1 MSRSGRPRLDYLAV
15 ASLAFP
21 FMVNSA
27 VQAVLNATDTWFI
40 GRVSPAATSAIGA
53 VYWPVLVFGLLF
65 GGVGLAV
72 QTLVAQAY
80 GGRRYARASQA
91 TWTALWASLFT
102 VPAFVLLALTGA
114 NFRALR
120 HSAGNLRLALAY
132 WFPRML
138 GGPLGVALW
147 AVLGFF
153 NGIGR
158 PTVTLRIA
166 AGVAVINALFNQL
179 FMFNLDMGVAG
190 SAWATNCAQL
200 IGVCT
205 ALAWFLAPAT
215 RSRFRSH
222 LTTRLHVRSLWRQ
235 LQLGFP
241 MGLLI
246 AADILGFA
254 LFQLMQVRLGTVDG
268 ASTQIVMMLT
278 SFCYMPAVGIAMA
291 GTTLVGQ
298 AIGAHRKDWALKVG
312 NGIILIA
319 VLYMGVIGV
328 LLAALGPWVLPFFTN
343 AADPQAALVVRKS
356 RDLAV
361 DCGRLSIVRRI
372 EYQQQRDV
380 ARRGRCAA
388 SGAHGACAVV
398 AGLRAACA
406 QPVVRAGPRV
416 GRLVAAVRLGR
427 GRRLVCGIGLHF
439 LPGNHAVSALALARL
454 AAYRAAPQLMKPLTL
469 LLKRMLL
476 ACAGGVFSAAAAA
489 AGSGGAVPAAIAQVM
504 AAQRLPSSA
513 LSFVIV
519 DADTGRVVMSHNEDT
534 PRSPAST
541 MKALTTF
548 AALDMLGPA
557 FVWHTRAWLRD
568 GDLYLQGGG
577 DPYMTLERWWS
588 FVQGLRALGLK
599 SIPGDIV
606 IDNSAFSLPR
616 EDPGAF
622 DGRPNRAYN
631 VVPDA
636 LMVNFQSVD
645 FNLAANADTHRV
657 DIVASPAPVN
667 LEVDNR
673 IRYLPGRCGGAAAR
687 VDFQVASPKV
697 EPRGVFRGLVR
708 ALRAA
713 FLRANFAA
721 AGDLCLRHLR
731 RVVARVGGRVRR

>member
-1 MSRSGRPRLDYLAV
+1 VDEPIKLLPGQALSSSGRPRLDYIAV

-40 GRVSPAATSAIGA
+40 GRVSPAATAAIGA

-80 GGRRYARASQA
+80 GGHRYARASHA

-102 VPAFVLLALTGA
+102 VPAFVLLALLGA
-114 NFRALR
+114 KIFAPFGLPPQI
-120 HSAGNLRLALAY
+120 GRLALTY

-166 AGVAVINALFNQL
+166 AGVAVINALLNQL

-190 SAWATNCAQL
+190 SAWATNVAQL
-200 IGVCT
+200 IGVAT

-215 RSRFRSH
+215 RARFRSH
-222 LTTRLHVRSLWRQ
+222 LTTRLDGRALWRQ

-319 VLYMGVIGV
+319 VLYMGAIGV

-343 AADPQAALVVRKS
+343 AADPQAAQVVVRGS
-356 RDLAV
+356 TLLWIAA
-361 DCGRLSIVRRI
+361 G
-372 EYQQQRDV
+372 YQLFDGLNISSS
-380 ARRGRCAA
+380 ANLRG
-388 SGAHGACAVV
+388 
-398 AGLRAACA
+398 AGD
-406 QPVVRAGPRV
+406 
-416 GRLVAAVRLGR
+416 VRL
-427 GRRLVCGIGLHF
+427 
-439 LPGNHAVSALALARL
+439 PAVMVLALSWLVFVPL
-454 AAYRAAPQLMKPLTL
+454 AHSLSFAPGQGWVDWLPQYGL
-469 LLKRMLL
+469 
-476 ACAGGVFSAAAAA
+476 
-489 AGSGGAVPAAIAQVM
+489 GAV
-504 AAQRLPSSA
+504 
-513 LSFVIV
+513 
-519 DADTGRVVMSHNEDT
+519 
-534 PRSPAST
+534 
-541 MKALTTF
+541 
-548 AALDMLGPA
+548 
-557 FVWHTRAWLRD
+557 
-568 GDLYLQGGG
+568 GGC
-577 DPYMTLERWWS
+577 S
-588 FVQGLRALGLK
+588 
-599 SIPGDIV
+599 
-606 IDNSAFSLPR
+606 
-616 EDPGAF
+616 
-622 DGRPNRAYN
+622 
-631 VVPDA
+631 
-636 LMVNFQSVD
+636 
-645 FNLAANADTHRV
+645 
-657 DIVASPAPVN
+657 
-667 LEVDNR
+667 
-673 IRYLPGRCGGAAAR
+673 
-687 VDFQVASPKV
+687 
-697 EPRGVFRGLVR
+697 
-708 ALRAA
+708 
-713 FLRANFAA
+713 
-721 AGDLCLRHLR
+721 RH
-731 RVVARVGGRVRR
+731 